1 MFEGDLD
8 EPLPASLRGRVDL
21 LVANVPYV
29 PTDDIALMPPE
40 ARDHEPR
47 VTLDGGADGLDVLR
61 RVAAVAPRWLA
72 PGGHLLVETSEA
84 QAAAAVDAF
93 TAAGLA
99 ARVVVDEDAG
109 ATVVVGTRS
118 HE

>member
-1 MFEGDLD
+1 
-8 EPLPASLRGRVDL
+8 
-21 LVANVPYV
+21 
-29 PTDDIALMPPE
+29 MPPE

-93 TAAGLA
+93 AAAGLA
-99 ARVVVDEDAG
+99 ARVVEDEDAG